1 MTTNAMQEE
10 ERVYSVEVA
19 AELLSLSPWTI
30 RKWIAEKKISS
41 CKLGSRRVIPKSEV
55 TRLITESLAER
66 ESVSA

>member
-1 MTTNAMQEE
+1 MRTNAMQEE

-55 TRLITESLAER
+55 ARLISESLAER
-66 ESVSA
+66 ELVSA